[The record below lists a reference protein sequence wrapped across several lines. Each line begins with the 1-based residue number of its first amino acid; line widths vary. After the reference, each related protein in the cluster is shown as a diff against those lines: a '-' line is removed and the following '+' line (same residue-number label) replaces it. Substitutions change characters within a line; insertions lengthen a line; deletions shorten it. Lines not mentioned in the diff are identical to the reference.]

1 MIERKIED
9 VFGKEQFGSRRGR
22 EIRNAVGMQRI
33 ISERTLDTDE
43 KLYACYIDWQK
54 AFDRVSGIKLMQ
66 SLRNFVSMERESIDP
81 LIVCGSDF

>member
-9 VFGKEQFGSRRGR
+9 IFGEEQFGSRSGR
-22 EIRNAVGMQRI
+22 EIRNAVGMLRI

-43 KLYACYIDWQK
+43 KLYACCIDWQK

-66 SLRNFVSMERESIDP
+66 SLRKLVLMERENIDP